1 MKKIFYF
8 SILAF
13 LAMGMTACN
22 DDNGNGNEGGGG
34 ETPELVTGD
43 YVVSIYTD
51 AEGTATEDIIL
62 KVAGEKGA
70 YTVENLFGIGG
81 LPLMA
86 TYTDYT
92 LVSDGSFQ
100 ISGQIGQVFGYYWGL
115 EDSQTGEVSQ
125 AFAILS
131 FIDPNGQ
138 AIDDPMII
146 KANQQTSELSEF
158 GSNLMLLLA
167 PASMENNQLVV
178 DEENSVVAGVITTGM
193 PLSLMGDASASLKS
207 VHPAPMTI
215 APVAP
220 VKVTK
225 VNR

>member
-22 DDNGNGNEGGGG
+22 DDNSGNEGGGG

-43 YVVSIYTD
+43 YLVSIYTD
-51 AEGTATEDIIL
+51 LEGTATEDIVLRIS
-62 KVAGEKGA
+62 GEKGA
-70 YTVENLFGIGG
+70 YTIENLFGIGG

-100 ISGQIGQVFGYYWGL
+100 VGGQVAQVFDKYWGL

-125 AFAILS
+125 AFGILS
-131 FIDPNGQ
+131 SMDPNFNVG
-138 AIDDPMII
+138 DDPMLIN
-146 KANQQTSELSEF
+146 ANKQTSELAEF
-158 GSNLMLLLA
+158 GSNLILLLA
-167 PASMENNQLVV
+167 PASLEGNDLIV
-178 DEENSVVAGVITTGM
+178 DQDNAVVAGVITTGM
-193 PLSLMGDASASLKS
+193 PLSLMDATASLKS
-207 VHPAPMTI
+207 VRPVSKKI

-220 VKVTK
+220 VKITK
-225 VNR
+225 VIR